1 VSGNTLLESPPGWGL
16 ITVVARTAWLVV
28 AAVSE
33 PRALAPM
40 SVVAAGLGVG
50 VGAGLGVAVGGML
63 TFPGS
68 TA

>member
-1 VSGNTLLESPPGWGL
+1 MSGSTLLESPPGWGL
-16 ITVVARTAWLVV
+16 ITVVARVAWLLG

-33 PRALAPM
+33 PRALEPV
-40 SVVAAGLGVG
+40 SVVATGLGAG

-63 TFPGS
+63 TFPGI